1 MSSKSAARP
10 ASLRHGDLWNAVLA
24 VSLAA
29 VAYWQGEVGLGLLRD
44 RLNLLG
50 TDIAQLRRDIEVV
63 KQENQKVTRSAQR
76 IDGTTREL
84 LKEQKQRRDTSGT
97 FRWP

>member
-1 MSSKSAARP
+1 MSSKADRP
-10 ASLRHGDLWNAVLA
+10 TAFRRGDLWNAALA

-29 VAYWQGEVGLGLLRD
+29 IAYWQGEVGLGLLRD
-44 RLNLLG
+44 RLTVVG
-50 TDIAQLRRDIEVV
+50 ADIAQVRRDIEAV
-63 KQENQKVTRSAQR
+63 KQESQRATRSTLR

-84 LKEQKQRRDTSGT
+84 LKEQKQRRDTSGA